1 MKKLCAN
8 CKWRTGTKCRKNNE
22 SITIEWDAEMG
33 HSSKNAIEI
42 LNQHGYRAKAGDHS
56 LRDAVLEAL
65 PIARPMNCNGRT
77 YLDSKDTYKKITELF
92 G

>member
-56 LRDAVLEAL
+56 LRDAVLE
-65 PIARPMNCNGRT
+65 
-77 YLDSKDTYKKITELF
+77 KITELF
-92 G
+92 GQKGDYEEKPNKYKI

>member
-1 MKKLCAN
+1 MMKKVF
-8 CKWRTGTKCRKNNE
+8 
-22 SITIEWDAEMG
+22 IIEWDAEMG

-77 YLDSKDTYKKITELF
+77 YLDSQDTQSDNRAFRVEKH
-92 G
+92 